1 MSPTTDIF
9 GIAFRDYLQGDTRGK
24 ILVDISIS
32 DKEEL
37 PVSYFFRDYKKMP
50 EWERKVLNACQGR
63 VLDVGAGAGSH
74 SLHLQKKGHA
84 VMAIDVSEGA
94 VACMKER
101 GIEKALY
108 QDFFRFENEKYD
120 TILFL
125 MNGAGVAQRL
135 DNLKNMLAHARS
147 LLHKNGSIF
156 IESTDL
162 LYMYQ
167 DEDGSAMIN
176 LAGDYYGEI
185 TYQLSYRE
193 YKGAPFPWLFVDY
206 DNLEHAAADV
216 GLECELFYRGETDN
230 FVARLFEK

>member
-1 MSPTTDIF
+1 MNHTTDIF
-9 GIAFRDYLQGDTRGK
+9 GIAFRDYLQGQTREK

-32 DKEEL
+32 ETEEL
-37 PVSYFFRDYKKMP
+37 PVSYFFRDYKDMP
-50 EWERKVLNACQGR
+50 EWERLVMNDCKGR
-63 VLDVGAGAGSH
+63 ILDVGAGAGSH
-74 SLHLQKKGHA
+74 SLHLQNKGH
-84 VMAIDVSEGA
+84 VVTAIDVSEGA

-101 GIEKALY
+101 GIKQAFY
-108 QDFFRFENEKYD
+108 QDFFRLKNKKFD

-135 DNLKNMLAHARS
+135 DNLKNMLAHARN

-176 LAGDYYGEI
+176 LAGGYYGEI
-185 TYQLSYRE
+185 TYQLRYRE
-193 YKGAPFPWLFVDY
+193 YKGVPFPWLFVDY
-206 DNLEHAAADV
+206 DNLDQAAADA

-230 FVARLFEK
+230 YVARLYEK